1 MVENPWKVARARRA
15 RAAKADPREAEE
27 PPQKPEPTAEPP
39 DPFYPPFK
47 IEVNGKE
54 MCWGIREHRQAIRIG
69 VQIGRRDS
77 SRSVKIFDRDGRP
90 AG

>member
-1 MVENPWKVARARRA
+1 MVENPWKLARARRA
-15 RAAKADPREAEE
+15 RVAKAEPGEAQE
-27 PPQKPEPTAEPP
+27 PPERPEPTEEAA

-54 MCWGIREHRQAIRIG
+54 VCWGIREYTQAIRIG
-69 VQIGRRDS
+69 FQIGRRDP

>member
-1 MVENPWKVARARRA
+1 MVENHGNAARVRRA
-15 RAAKADPREAEE
+15 RVAKAEE
-27 PPQKPEPTAEPP
+27 LPERPEPT

-54 MCWGIREHRQAIRIG
+54 MCWGIREHTQAIRIG
-69 VQIGRRDS
+69 VQIGRRDP